1 MAGIYATYPGID
13 QIESASF
20 TLCHGA
26 APSSGVITILPQDG
40 QIPQTG
46 TLTLGNDS
54 ESVSFADCLLSKPTM
69 QAGSGGTK
77 ISFTVYDR
85 RWRWQFKSITGR
97 YNTRSKANPVDV
109 QFGTTKTPQE
119 LATLLFEALGESNF
133 DVSKLPNYARPEV
146 EWFEDNP
153 AEELEELA
161 ESLGCRIVPKMG
173 DKFALEPLGQGQD
186 IPPDML
192 MAEGR
197 GFDPEP
203 IPEKL
208 RIVTGPVLFQMRF
221 ALEAVGKDTDG
232 KIKKIDDLSYA
243 PAAGWEKESPYALLA
258 DETDEKIRA
267 LVEETVFKWYR
278 IVEPIEV
285 PKNEKTT
292 KRADILPVFDKLI
305 DEEEDDDGVK
315 VPLKAKVDGK
325 FFDDEGLNDADA
337 TTYIE
342 VKEGW
347 SLDGDRGIV
356 QFNKFKVK
364 IDDVSGEVTPA
375 AMRLI
380 CTFNCR
386 ETESKD
392 MVRYIYNRPLSKGIP
407 NTGAKIEKKDD
418 LIPTVK
424 EDYDSNGNVQ
434 QPPIDNLSELDQ
446 EINYYLDAIEA
457 GLEPDTVSD
466 GEYPGIRQI
475 EPDGAIQQV
484 SWEVVSGQG
493 AKTRASRNSEHDLT
507 VPSYGEAKAANM
519 RRFIQSMTVDQK
531 RTKRQRGFF

>member
-1 MAGIYATYPGID
+1 MAGIYASFPGID

-26 APSSGVITILPQDG
+26 APSQGVITIIPQSG
-40 QIPQTG
+40 SIPQTG
-46 TLTLGNDS
+46 KLTLGNDA
-54 ESVSFADCLLSKPTM
+54 EKVEFNDCLLSKPTM
-69 QAGSGGTK
+69 QSGSGGTK

-97 YNTRSKANPVDV
+97 YNTRSKADPTDV
-109 QFGTTKTPQE
+109 QLGTNKTPQE
-119 LATLLFEALGESNF
+119 LATLLFQALGESNF
-133 DVSKLPNYARPEV
+133 DVSQLPNYARPEV

-173 DKFALEPLGQGQD
+173 DRFALEPLGQGAD
-186 IPPDML
+186 IPPDFL

-208 RIVTGPVLFQMRF
+208 RIVTGAVVFQMRF
-221 ALEAVGKDTDG
+221 DLEAVGKDTDG

-243 PAAGWEKESPYALLA
+243 PTTGWSKESPYALLP

-267 LVEETVFKWYR
+267 LAEETVFRWYR
-278 IVEPIEV
+278 IVEPFAV
-285 PKNEKTT
+285 PKNDKTT
-292 KRADILPVFDKLI
+292 KRADILPVNDTLI
-305 DEEEDDDGVK
+305 DEEEDDDGIK

-325 FFDDEGLNDADA
+325 FYDDSGLTESDG
-337 TTYIE
+337 TTYVEI
-342 VKEGW
+342 KDGW
-347 SLDGDRGIV
+347 SLDTERGIV
-356 QFNKFKVK
+356 QFNSFKVR
-364 IDDVSGEVTPA
+364 ISATSGDVTPA
-375 AMRLI
+375 AMRLT
-380 CTFNCR
+380 CSFNCR
-386 ETESKD
+386 ETVGKD
-392 MVRYIYNRPLSKGIP
+392 LVRYIYNRPLALGIP

-424 EDYDSNGNVQ
+424 EDYDASGNVQ
-434 QPPIDNLSELDQ
+434 QPPIDNLADLDQ
-446 EINYYLDAIEA
+446 EINYYLDAMEA
-457 GLEPDTVSD
+457 GLNPSSVSD
-466 GEYPGIRQI
+466 GEYPGIRPI

-493 AKTRASRNSEHDLT
+493 AKTRASRNSEHDVT
-507 VPSYGEAKAANM
+507 VPSYKEAKAAS
-519 RRFIQSMTVDQK
+519 RRKLYEFLATDQK
-531 RTKRQRGFF
+531 KKRRRGGFF